1 MARTGW
7 VYGMMV
13 MLVVDSSVLIAILLA
28 EPDAEHYA
36 KQLALANPVYISAVS
51 ILESSIVI
59 QSKEGEQGV
68 SMLDELLCAI
78 SPSIIAFDSDQV
90 RLARKAWQQ
99 YGKGRHPARLNF
111 GDCCSYAVAKSL
123 GLPLLFQGNDFSQ
136 TDLLLA

>member
-1 MARTGW
+1 
-7 VYGMMV
+7 MMR

-28 EPDAEHYA
+28 EPDAQKYA
-36 KQLALANPVYISAVS
+36 KQLALADSIYISTVS
-51 ILESSIVI
+51 VLESSIVI
-59 QSKEGEQGV
+59 QSKEGEQGA

-78 SPSIIAFDSDQV
+78 SPTIVAFDSEQMK
-90 RLARKAWQQ
+90 LARKAWQQ